1 MLYKDIVNI
10 RGSEVAFLDPIF
22 FVKIKKYINRI
33 FLGLKNASTT
43 TYYDKKYK
51 NIRFLKKHGICYMIN
66 NKNTEVVQNYENS
79 SNNKYN
85 FKGSSNFL
93 NRI

>member
-1 MLYKDIVNI
+1 MGFK
-10 RGSEVAFLDPIF
+10 STT
-22 FVKIKKYINRI
+22 
-33 FLGLKNASTT
+33 TT

-51 NIRFLKKHGICYMIN
+51 IIRFFKKHGICYMIN
-66 NKNTEVVQNYENS
+66 NKNMKVVQFSENS

-93 NRI
+93 NRIKSNIYI

>member
-10 RGSEVAFLDPIF
+10 RGSEVAFLGPTF
-22 FVKIKKYINRI
+22 FEKNNKYIKRI
-33 FLGLKNASTT
+33 FLGFKNASTT

-51 NIRFLKKHGICYMIN
+51 IIRFFKKHGIYYMIN
-66 NKNTEVVQNYENS
+66 NKNMKVVQIYENS

-93 NRI
+93 I